1 MALPRRHPRKCLP
14 VALVVAAV
22 AVAIE
27 SQDIDARSV
36 KPHFLCNYSFSLPR
50 LAFAT
55 PSSLPRARTH
65 IFRANL
71 QTVDHALRRCAPRRF
86 KVIASIGW

>member
-27 SQDIDARSV
+27 SQDLDARV
-36 KPHFLCNYSFSLPR
+36 GKTALSLQ
-50 LAFAT
+50 L
-55 PSSLPRARTH
+55 
-65 IFRANL
+65 
-71 QTVDHALRRCAPRRF
+71 
-86 KVIASIGW
+86 